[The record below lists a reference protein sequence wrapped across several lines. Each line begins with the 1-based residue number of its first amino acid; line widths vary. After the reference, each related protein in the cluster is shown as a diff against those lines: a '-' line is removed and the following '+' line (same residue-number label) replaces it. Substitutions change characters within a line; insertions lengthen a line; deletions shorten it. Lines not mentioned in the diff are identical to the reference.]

1 MCGSWRCRR
10 GIAGRAVI
18 HTEVALDSL
27 PVSSRVGWPRCT
39 QQGVALLRRV
49 FIDAVGLG
57 LEQGG
62 FPGFL
67 LRLFL
72 IRVTC

>member
-1 MCGSWRCRR
+1 
-10 GIAGRAVI
+10 
-18 HTEVALDSL
+18 
-27 PVSSRVGWPRCT
+27 
-39 QQGVALLRRV
+39 V

-72 IRVTC
+72 IRVMC